1 MGTDEGGQYRVAV
14 VQVPPVVLDRQATLA
29 RAVEKV
35 GEAADNGARLVAFSE
50 AFVPGYPDWI
60 WRLRPDNFTTTADI
74 WERFLDQTVDL
85 ERDELQPLREVAK
98 LRKVAISVG
107 INEREGGFSRTTVYN
122 SVVVIGADGEIALR
136 HRKLIPTNA
145 ERMVWGAGDGYGLE
159 AVETPIGRVAGLI
172 CWENYMPLARFAL
185 FASGVQIYL
194 APTWDMGDRWVASMR
209 HIAFEGGCWVLGCG
223 SVMRATD
230 IPADLPMRSELYPDP
245 EEWINRGIFGHR
257 GAGRRDRCGPSA
269 RRRGNPLRRLRS
281 GKGLPRPAPPRC
293 CRPLRPTGRLP
304 RYGGPEPAPAHR
316 LRPDESMRPSAP
328 PRAPAAARRPATPA
342 HRILVTLRTRPR
354 RRSRR

>member
-1 MGTDEGGQYRVAV
+1 MRSRAEGRPVPTDEGGLYRVAV

-60 WRLRPDNFTTTADI
+60 WRLRPDDFRTTADI
-74 WERFLDQTVDL
+74 WERFLAQTVDL
-85 ERDELQPLREVAK
+85 DRDELQPLREVAK

-107 INEREGGFSRTTVYN
+107 INEREGRFSRTTVYN

-145 ERMVWGAGDGYGLE
+145 ERMVWGTGDGVGLD
-159 AVETPIGRVAGLI
+159 AVETPVGRVAGLI

-185 FASGVQIYL
+185 YASGVQIYL
-194 APTWDMGDRWVASMR
+194 APTWDMGDRWLGSMR

-230 IPADLPMRSELYPDP
+230 IPADLPMRAELYPDP
-245 EEWINRGIFGHR
+245 EEWINNGSSAIVAPSGEIVAGPLRDAEGILYADCDPEVAAR
-257 GAGRRDRCGPSA
+257 GRRLLDVAGH
-269 RRRGNPLRRLRS
+269 
-281 GKGLPRPAPPRC
+281 
-293 CRPLRPTGRLP
+293 
-304 RYGGPEPAPAHR
+304 YG
-316 LRPDESMRPSAP
+316 RPDVFHMTVDRS
-328 PRAPAAARRPATPA
+328 PRQPIA
-342 HRILVTLRTRPR
+342 
-354 RRSRR
+354 

>member
-1 MGTDEGGQYRVAV
+1 MAIDEDGQYRVAV

-60 WRLRPDNFTTTADI
+60 WRLRPDDFKATADI
-74 WERFLDQTVDL
+74 WERFLAQTVDL

-98 LRKVAISVG
+98 LRNVAISVG

-136 HRKLIPTNA
+136 HRKLVPTNA
-145 ERMVWGAGDGYGLE
+145 ERMVWGAGDGVGLD
-159 AVETPIGRVAGLI
+159 AVETVVGRVAGLI

-185 FASGVQIYL
+185 FASGVQIYV

-230 IPADLPMRSELYPDP
+230 IPADLPKRAELYPDA
-245 EEWINRGIFGHR
+245 EEWINHGSSAIVAPSGEIVAGPLRDAEGILYADCDPEKASR
-257 GAGRRDRCGPSA
+257 GRRLLDIAGH
-269 RRRGNPLRRLRS
+269 
-281 GKGLPRPAPPRC
+281 
-293 CRPLRPTGRLP
+293 
-304 RYGGPEPAPAHR
+304 YG
-316 LRPDESMRPSAP
+316 RPDVFHVTVDRS
-328 PRAPAAARRPATPA
+328 PRQP
-342 HRILVTLRTRPR
+342 ID
-354 RRSRR
+354 

>member
-1 MGTDEGGQYRVAV
+1 MDSRAEDRLVGTDEGGQYRVAV
-14 VQVPPVVLDRQATLA
+14 VQVPPVVIDRQATLA

-245 EEWINRGIFGHR
+245 EEWINRGSSAIVAPGGEIVAGPLR
-257 GAGRRDRCGPSA
+257 DAEGILYADCDPERASRGRRLLDVAGH
-269 RRRGNPLRRLRS
+269 
-281 GKGLPRPAPPRC
+281 
-293 CRPLRPTGRLP
+293 
-304 RYGGPEPAPAHR
+304 YG
-316 LRPDESMRPSAP
+316 RPDVFHVTVDRS
-328 PRAPAAARRPATPA
+328 PRQP
-342 HRILVTLRTRPR
+342 IG
-354 RRSRR
+354 